1 MNRITELRERVGLSQ
16 GELARRVKV
25 TPVRMSQVEST
36 DERAPLKLLVRIA
49 KVLDCG
55 VGELIG

>member
-1 MNRITELRERVGLSQ
+1 MNRITEFRERAGLSQ

-25 TPVRMSQVEST
+25 SPVRMSQVESGGRT
-36 DERAPLKLLVRIA
+36 PLKLLVRIA
-49 KVLDCG
+49 KALDCG